1 MLIINIFYSFD
12 KIIIRFTLSKFL
24 KIRKK
29 IDPFYQLQET
39 KRINKQLRKQVE
51 SVTMEYNELK
61 KRIKKVLYN
70 Y

>member
-12 KIIIRFTLSKFL
+12 KIIIRLTLSKFL
-24 KIRKK
+24 KILKK

-39 KRINKQLRKQVE
+39 KRINKKLKEQEK
-51 SVTMEYNELK
+51 SVNMEYNELK
-61 KRIKKVLYN
+61 KKRKKVLYN

>member
-12 KIIIRFTLSKFL
+12 KIIIRLTLSKFL
-24 KIRKK
+24 KILKK

-39 KRINKQLRKQVE
+39 KRINKKLREQEK
-51 SVTMEYNELK
+51 SVNMEYNELK
-61 KRIKKVLYN
+61 KKKKKVLYN